1 MFVCCVC
8 CVFVCFDYPPTHQS
22 AQAPAQT
29 HLTLHPTCPPTHVQ
43 VSTINP
49 GFHRTEMN
57 KVAVQGL
64 EACWSKVAPEV
75 QAQYGPAYFEG
86 CKDFVKT
93 HTEDVVF
100 DPINVVRALEH
111 AVTSTRPRVQYRVG
125 LDAKYGLVWTQIFP
139 LRVGEKVIYALTTNK
154 KMRSIVGLEKPAA
167 LAEAGGP

>member
-1 MFVCCVC
+1 
-8 CVFVCFDYPPTHQS
+8 
-22 AQAPAQT
+22 
-29 HLTLHPTCPPTHVQ
+29 
-43 VSTINP
+43 
-49 GFHRTEMN
+49 MN

-64 EACWSKVAPEV
+64 EACWNKVSPEI

-86 CKDFVKT
+86 CKEFVKT

-100 DPINVVRALEH
+100 DPINVVKALEH

-154 KMRSIVGLEKPAA
+154 KMRSIVGVQKSSESQ
-167 LAEAGGP
+167 AEAP